1 MKQIFEGQLTL
12 DHMATHVAHHFT
24 VPEGVETLWFN
35 FSHDPHHPGVGSI
48 PHQLSISVYGPDGAR
63 GTRHNNKDQNPV
75 ISSDW
80 ASPGYLPGPV
90 EAGEWVVEVDVHRIL
105 PPGNVTYKLGVDWS
119 DQIMATPQADPQN
132 NQSETP
138 KRRGPGWYTGDLHGH
153 TFHSD
158 GDFSPAE
165 YLAVAHGRGY
175 DFVALTDHN
184 TFSAVP
190 ELLALAGDGI
200 TVIGGVELTT
210 YHGHAVAL
218 GLDGWTEWRVK
229 EGSTMS
235 GIAKA
240 LQAAGALYIIAHPK
254 SEGHPFCTGC
264 RWAYSDMLPGPARHV
279 EVWNN
284 AWIGRS
290 NNEQAVF
297 LFYQWL
303 NTGLRMVATGGT
315 DTHRPMPESFRIPTN
330 RVYTQDNT
338 RQEILAALKRGHSYV
353 TCGPEISFHA
363 MSSDGQ
369 KTVMGD
375 IASAGSQSLCCEWSV
390 ALEDKPLEARLI
402 SQTDVIQRWDCSA
415 QSAAACEIAAK
426 AGQWFVLELRDLD
439 GELYALS
446 NPIFVGETP
455 QDWR

>member
-1 MKQIFEGQLTL
+1 MKQIFEGHLTL

-24 VPEGVETLWFN
+24 VPEGVGTLR
-35 FSHDPHHPGVGSI
+35 FSFSYDPHHPGVGSI
-48 PHQLSISVYGPDGAR
+48 THQLSISVYGPHSAR
-63 GTRHNNKDQNPV
+63 GTRHNNKDQSPV

-80 ASPGYLPGPV
+80 ASPGYLPGPI
-90 EAGEWVVEVDVHRIL
+90 EPGEWVVEVDVHRIL
-105 PPGNVTYKLGVDWS
+105 PPGNVTYNLGVDWS
-119 DQIMATPQADPQN
+119 AEDTVEPLADPPDQH
-132 NQSETP
+132 ETP

-190 ELLALAGDGI
+190 ELSALAGDGI

-210 YHGHAVAL
+210 FHGHAVAL

-229 EGSTMS
+229 EGATMS
-235 GIAKA
+235 GIATA
-240 LQAAGALYIIAHPK
+240 LQTAGAMYIIAHPK

-284 AWIGRS
+284 AWIGRA
-290 NNEQAVF
+290 NNEQAVG

-303 NTGLRMVATGGT
+303 NTGLRLVATGGT
-315 DTHRPMPESFRIPTN
+315 DTHRPMPESYRIPRN
-330 RVYTQDNT
+330 RVYAHDNT
-338 RQEILAALKRGHSYV
+338 SQEILAAVKRGHSYV
-353 TCGPEISFHA
+353 TSGPDLSFHA
-363 MSSDGQ
+363 MSSDGK
-369 KTVMGD
+369 KTAMGD
-375 IASAGSQSLCCEWSV
+375 IASPGSQSLWCEWNV
-390 ALEDKPLEARLI
+390 ASEDAPLHARLI
-402 SQTDVIQRWDCSA
+402 SQSNVIQRWDCSA
-415 QSAAACEIAAK
+415 QSVATFEIAAES
-426 AGQWFVLELRDLD
+426 GQWFVLELRDLD

-446 NPIFVGETP
+446 NPIFVGKSP